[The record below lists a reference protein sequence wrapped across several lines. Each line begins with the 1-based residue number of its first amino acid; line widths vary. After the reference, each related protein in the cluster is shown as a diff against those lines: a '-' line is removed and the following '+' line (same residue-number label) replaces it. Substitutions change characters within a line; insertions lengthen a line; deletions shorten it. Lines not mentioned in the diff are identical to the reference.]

1 MSFELK
7 ALSSAIPGHALRH
20 FWGLEPSMY
29 FLNHGSYGATP
40 RHVLAAQH
48 QWRER
53 MERQPVRF
61 MVDEL
66 PGALLAARTRLAGF
80 LGTVPG
86 RLAMVEN
93 ATSGVNAV
101 LRSIRWRAGD
111 ELVLAHHAY
120 LAVRHTVHH
129 LAERHGLVVRLVQV
143 EFPIAGQDSMLEAY
157 WSAITPNTRLVIVD
171 HIFSTLA
178 VRSPV
183 AEIVAVCQP
192 LGVRVLVDGAHA
204 PGMLP
209 LALDELGA
217 DWYVGNCHKWLF
229 APKACGFLVAS
240 ASAAEDL
247 HPAVVSNFHDSG
259 FPLEFDWQGT
269 RDYSAWLAVTAA
281 LDFVEAF
288 GAARYRQVLR
298 EQAAVA
304 AALLCQHWSVELPAP
319 MELFSAMVTLPLP
332 TDDLPTEENAKRWHD
347 RLWAQHRIEV
357 PVLAFNQRLWV
368 RISAQIY
375 NELSDFEA
383 LANAVRAM
391 PMSV

>member
-7 ALSSAIPGHALRH
+7 ALSSATPGHTLRH

-80 LGTVPG
+80 LGTRPE

-143 EFPIAGQDSMLEAY
+143 EFPMASPDSMLEAY

-204 PGMLP
+204 PGLLP

-229 APKACGFLVAS
+229 APKACGFVVAS

-281 LDFVEAF
+281 LDFFEAF

-298 EQAAVA
+298 EQAAAA
-304 AALLCQHWSVELPAP
+304 AALLCRHWSVELPAP
-319 MELFSAMVTLPLP
+319 MDLFAAMVTLPLP

-375 NELSDFEA
+375 NEMSDFEA
-383 LANAVRAM
+383 LANAVRPV
-391 PMSV
+391 PMAV